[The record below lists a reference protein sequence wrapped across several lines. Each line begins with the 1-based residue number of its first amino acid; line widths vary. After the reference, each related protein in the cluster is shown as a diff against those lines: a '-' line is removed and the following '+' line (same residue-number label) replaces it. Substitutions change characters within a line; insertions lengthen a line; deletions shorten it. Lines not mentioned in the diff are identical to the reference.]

1 MYLSYADYESMGGTL
16 DEAAFNSFERKA
28 RYLINSQAGGRCGD
42 RISQLAEL
50 PECVKDCVYELVAF
64 FDINNAV
71 DKQIS
76 SESQSQGGTS
86 ESISYVAKTDAE
98 LTAQAEGII
107 KDYFYGGGCGY
118 LLYKGACL

>member
-1 MYLSYADYESMGGTL
+1 MYLSYADYESMGGAL
-16 DEAAFNSFERKA
+16 DEAAFNSLERKV

-50 PECVKDCVYELVAF
+50 PECVRDCVYELISFMYA
-64 FDINNAV
+64 NNAS

-86 ESISYVAKTDAE
+86 ESVSYATKTDTE
-98 LTAQAEGII
+98 LVAQAEGII
-107 KDYFYGGGCGY
+107 KDYFYGGGYGH